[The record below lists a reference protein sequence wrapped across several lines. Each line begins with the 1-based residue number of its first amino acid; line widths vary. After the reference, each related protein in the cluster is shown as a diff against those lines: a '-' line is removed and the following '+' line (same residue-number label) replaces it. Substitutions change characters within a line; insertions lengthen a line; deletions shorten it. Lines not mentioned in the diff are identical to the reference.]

1 MLLLSKMKRRGAM
14 SVSVAANVRII
25 PAKPQAVDTNNQ
37 CKRLNVAAYCRV
49 STEQEEQQNSYQVQ
63 IEYYTSYISSNPEW
77 SFAGIFADEGIS
89 GTQTKNRTEF
99 NRMIK
104 MCKKKKIDLVLCK
117 STSRFARNTVDCLE
131 YIRLLKSL
139 GIGVIFEKENINTL
153 TAQSEF
159 ILALYSSFAQ
169 AESESISKNITLGN
183 QMAFKEGKVRYQYK
197 HWLGYKKGED
207 GKPQIVPEEAETV
220 KTVFRLFLEGKS
232 YNGIVKYM
240 NDNNYVNRSTTGQ
253 WVSSMVKRILEN
265 EKYIGDSILQ
275 KTFTVDCITHK
286 NVRNKGERP
295 MYYVSDCH
303 PAIIDKDTF
312 NRVQQE
318 IARRNSKR
326 SASTKNPTE
335 QSKYSSKYA
344 LTELLICGECGTA
357 CRRCRWTSHNRDRTV
372 WRCINRLEH
381 GPKYCKSPAIDEK
394 PLHNAI
400 VRAINEFY
408 NCADDVANVLKTAT
422 DSVLSGTK
430 GSDIQQIEQRL
441 KDIDNA
447 RKEFINLIATG
458 TCAADS
464 LDNEFAKLFEEEE
477 QLSQTLLSLKSQA
490 DSEQNKLAEELKAE
504 IGNTSFRLEEY
515 DDVLVR
521 KVVECVKVLNIGE
534 ISVAFKGGYEIKSK
548 L

>member
-1 MLLLSKMKRRGAM
+1 MKQRGAM
-14 SVSVAANVRII
+14 KMETAPNVRII
-25 PAKPQAVDTNNQ
+25 PVTQQAVDG
-37 CKRLNVAAYCRV
+37 KSKSRRLNVAAYCRV
-49 STEQEEQQNSYQVQ
+49 SSESDEQQNSYQVQ
-63 IEYYTSYISSNPEW
+63 IEYYSNYILSNPEW
-77 SFAGIFADEGIS
+77 NLVDIFADEGIS

-99 NRMIK
+99 NRMIR
-104 MCKKKKIDLVLCK
+104 MCKKKKIDLILCK
-117 STSRFARNTVDCLE
+117 STSRFSRNTVDCLD
-131 YIRLLKSL
+131 YVRLLKSL

-207 GKPQIVPEEAETV
+207 GKPQIIPEEAEAV

-240 NDNNYVNRSTTGQ
+240 KDNNYVNRSSTGQ

-286 NVRNKGERP
+286 TVRNKGERP

-312 NRVQQE
+312 HRVQQE
-318 IARRNSKR
+318 IVRRNSKR

-357 CRRCRWTSHNRDRTV
+357 CRRCRWTSHNRNRTV
-372 WRCINRLEH
+372 WRCIRRLEH
-381 GPKYCKSPAIDEK
+381 GPKYCKAPTIDEQ

-408 NCADDVANVLKTAT
+408 NCGDDVAKVLKSAAET
-422 DSVLSGTK
+422 VLSGTI
-430 GSDIQQIEQRL
+430 GNEISQIKQRL
-441 KDIDNA
+441 KDIDQA
-447 RKEFINLIATG
+447 RNDFVNLIATG
-458 TCAADS
+458 ACATAS
-464 LDNEFAKLFEEEE
+464 LDDEFARLFEEEE
-477 QLSQTLLSLKSQA
+477 QLSQALLSLKSQA
-490 DSEQNKLAEELKAE
+490 DSEQNELADE
-504 IGNTSFRLEEY
+504 IKTEIDNSSFELEEY
-515 DDVLVR
+515 DDILVR
-521 KVVECVKVLNIGE
+521 KVIECVKVLNIEE
-534 ISVAFKGGYEIKSK
+534 IAVTFKGGYEIKSK